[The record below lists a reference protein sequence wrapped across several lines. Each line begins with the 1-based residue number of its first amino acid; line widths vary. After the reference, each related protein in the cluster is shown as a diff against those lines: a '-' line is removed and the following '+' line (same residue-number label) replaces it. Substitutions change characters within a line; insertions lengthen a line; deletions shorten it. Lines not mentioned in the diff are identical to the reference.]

1 MTEARINVTFDTSL
15 TGLVSALLDTMSARD
30 IAAGWV
36 LVNASGQLTFI
47 AGPLPD
53 AAVVMRAQT
62 AAAEALGPYLNADFG
77 VVSADAPGVS
87 AIIESA
93 SPYEL
98 RVESGQASV
107 LVRVIDQRLVGRDW
121 LSPPSATSVTSIPC
135 AVFASLKGG
144 VGRTTALAVVAAH
157 LAAEGRKLLVVDLDL
172 EAPGIGSMLL
182 KADDLPRFGM
192 LDAFVEAGVSSI
204 DDEFLY
210 DMVAASSFG
219 AGNGLIDVVPAT
231 GSVADAHPGN
241 VLAKLARAYVDSF
254 DDAGN
259 LVSFGD
265 RTRLLVGRL
274 AALKSYD
281 MVLVDARAGLNE
293 STAAAMLALG
303 AHVLLFGED
312 TPQTFAGYRYL
323 LAHLGRFA
331 RNPDHD
337 WVARLKMVYAKA
349 SPLASDQQ
357 GFRDRAHDV
366 FQEFIYVDEPFAPA
380 GDGADAEAALDDT
393 VAVSEFMLDEASAPH
408 YALPVLMDTNYFRF
422 DPLTRPEV
430 LDPALYQH
438 SYREL
443 LTWMDSLMYTDEGGT
458 ADGN

>member
-1 MTEARINVTFDTSL
+1 M
-15 TGLVSALLDTMSARD
+15 SALE
-30 IAAGWV
+30 IAAGWI

-47 AGPLPD
+47 TGVSQD
-53 AAVVMRAQT
+53 AAGVAQSE
-62 AAAEALGPYLNADFG
+62 AAAAQALGPYLNPDFG
-77 VVSADAPGVS
+77 VVSADTPGVS
-87 AIIESA
+87 AIVESA
-93 SPYEL
+93 SPYKL
-98 RVESGQASV
+98 RIESGQAI
-107 LVRVIDQRLVGRDW
+107 LTVRIIDQRLVGRDW
-121 LSPPSATSVTSIPC
+121 LSPPSTTSVTSMPSV
-135 AVFASLKGG
+135 VFASLKGG

-172 EAPGIGSMLL
+172 EAPGIGAMLL
-182 KADDLPRFGM
+182 KEDDLPRFGM
-192 LDAFVEAGVSSI
+192 LDAFVEAGIRAI

-219 AGNGLIDVVPAT
+219 TGNGLIDVVPAT
-231 GSVADAHPGN
+231 GSVADAHPEN
-241 VLAKLARAYVDSF
+241 VLAKLARAYVDGF
-254 DDAGN
+254 DDVGN

-265 RTRLLVGRL
+265 RTRVLVGRL

-281 MVLVDARAGLNE
+281 LVLVDARAGLNE

-331 RNPDHD
+331 RNPNDD

-366 FQEFIYVDEPFAPA
+366 FQEFIYVEEPVGPYEDFA
-380 GDGADAEAALDDT
+380 GADAASDDM
-393 VAVSEFMLDEASAPH
+393 VAVSEFMLDEVGAPH

-430 LDPALYQH
+430 LVPALYEH

-443 LTWMDSLMYTDEGGT
+443 LTWIASLVYIDEGGT
-458 ADGN
+458 ADGD